1 MQKLFRTLDEQLN
14 ILKQKGLEI
23 DDDEYVKEVL
33 LRENYFFVTG
43 YRHLFLDKNDERK
56 YKKGANFREMYSL
69 FEFDRQLRN
78 IIFKYILVIE
88 NNIKSIFSYE
98 LSKNYGIREEQ
109 YLNISN
115 FNTSKDKFRQTND
128 LLRKIKRQIRINGG
142 QHSAT
147 THYIYNYGYIPLW
160 IVVKVLSFGLV
171 CELYSVLKKEDQDK
185 IAEIFNLEVGELLSY
200 LPLLAN
206 YRNLC
211 AHENILYDH
220 KTASKVEDTIYH
232 SRLNI
237 QKDTE
242 GEYIYGKNDLF
253 SLIIIL
259 KRLLREENFRL
270 LIKEI
275 DYEKDYLSGKL
286 NSIQIDDV
294 LEKMGFPP
302 NYKELIDL

>member
-1 MQKLFRTLDEQLN
+1 MQKQFRTLDEQVN

-23 DDDEYVKEVL
+23 DDDDYVKEVL
-33 LRENYFFVTG
+33 LRENYFFISG
-43 YRHLFLDKNDERK
+43 YRHPFLLPNSNR
-56 YKKGANFREMYSL
+56 YIKGTNFNELYAL

-98 LSKNYGIREEQ
+98 LSKNYGIRENE
-109 YLNISN
+109 YLNTSN
-115 FNTSKDKFRQTND
+115 FNTSRDKIKQTND

-160 IVVKVLSFGLV
+160 IVVKVLSFGIV
-171 CELYSVLKKEDQDK
+171 CELYSVLKKNDQDT
-185 IAEIFNLEVGELLSY
+185 IAEIFNMEVNDLLLY

-220 KTASKVEDTIYH
+220 KTASKIDDTPYH
-232 SRLNI
+232 EKLGI
-237 QKDTE
+237 KKDEE

-259 KRLLREENFRL
+259 KMLLREENFRL

-275 DYEKDYLSGKL
+275 DYEKSILDGKL
-286 NSIQIDDV
+286 HTISGDV
-294 LEKMGFPP
+294 ILDKMGFPL
-302 NYKELIDL
+302 NFKDLMNL